1 MIYKICFYISFLL
14 VVKVNYSKIV
24 DTTDQGSIQ
33 TSFARICC
41 NISNA
46 GKIFLS
52 DESSDTIKIM
62 FCPSTIARE
71 CYKSPCS
78 EIIKKNFNY
87 LSGYYNDTMED
98 IICGS
103 EGGWTRVGYLNM
115 PNPSEVCPSG
125 FRLREFDGIRACSR
139 PDIVGGSCASVQL
152 ATNGITYSQV
162 CGIIRAYQ
170 EGSTDAL
177 EKRWGNGAND
187 INSHYVD
194 GVSLTYGSPRKH
206 LWTFMASLQEN
217 VPTTYDTYQCPC
229 FNNTSLISQ
238 LPEFVGTDYFCESGC
253 SGKWKSGQI
262 YASDPLWDGKQC
274 GILEK
279 ECCENS
285 SLPLFH
291 KVLPSPTNESIELR
305 TCCDQSSSDEDVL
318 IECFEIFVK

>member
-24 DTTDQGSIQ
+24 DTNDQGSIQ
-33 TSFARICC
+33 TNFARICC

-52 DESSDTIKIM
+52 DDSSDTIKIM

-78 EIIKKNFNY
+78 EIIKKNLIS
-87 LSGYYNDTMED
+87 LSGYYDDTMED

-115 PNPSEVCPSG
+115 PNPSEDCPSG
-125 FRLREFDGIRACSR
+125 FRLREFDGSGLVVDRYSGWILCIS
-139 PDIVGGSCASVQL
+139 SVSYKWHH
-152 ATNGITYSQV
+152 YSQV

-238 LPEFVGTDYFCESGC
+238 LPEFVGSDYFCESGC
-253 SGKWKSGQI
+253 SSKWKSGQI
-262 YASDPLWDGKQC
+262 YASDPLWD
-274 GILEK
+274 
-279 ECCENS
+279 
-285 SLPLFH
+285 
-291 KVLPSPTNESIELR
+291 
-305 TCCDQSSSDEDVL
+305 
-318 IECFEIFVK
+318 

>member
-46 GKIFLS
+46 GKIFLT

-78 EIIKKNFNY
+78 EIIKKNLIS
-87 LSGYYNDTMED
+87 LSGFYGDTMQD

-115 PNPSEVCPSG
+115 PNPSEDCPSG

-139 PDIVGGSCASVQL
+139 PDIVGGSCASVH
-152 ATNGITYSQV
+152 A
-162 CGIIRAYQ
+162 
-170 EGSTDAL
+170 
-177 EKRWGNGAND
+177 
-187 INSHYVD
+187 
-194 GVSLTYGSPRKH
+194 VSYKWHH
-206 LWTFMASLQEN
+206 LFSGLWHNQSL
-217 VPTTYDTYQCPC
+217 
-229 FNNTSLISQ
+229 
-238 LPEFVGTDYFCESGC
+238 SGRLNRC
-253 SGKWKSGQI
+253 SGEKMGKWCKG
-262 YASDPLWDGKQC
+262 Y
-274 GILEK
+274 
-279 ECCENS
+279 
-285 SLPLFH
+285 
-291 KVLPSPTNESIELR
+291 
-305 TCCDQSSSDEDVL
+305 
-318 IECFEIFVK
+318 